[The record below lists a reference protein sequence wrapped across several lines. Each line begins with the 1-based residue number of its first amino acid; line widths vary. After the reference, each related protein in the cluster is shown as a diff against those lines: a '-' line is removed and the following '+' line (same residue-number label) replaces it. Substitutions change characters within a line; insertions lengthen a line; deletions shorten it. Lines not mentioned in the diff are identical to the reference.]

1 MHFYCG
7 VGAYSEVDTRA
18 NDEALLTTVAVVV
31 NGDDVARLQK
41 SIIQSSFGIMDKRKI
56 HRNITANGE
65 RCKFLV
71 DGHGGDDGGRDM
83 EEKRWVWKNTRWEN

>member
-1 MHFYCG
+1 LDFEDLS
-7 VGAYSEVDTRA
+7 ASEVDTRA
-18 NDEALLTTVAVVV
+18 NDEAFLTTIAVVV
-31 NGDDVARLQK
+31 NGDDVAR
-41 SIIQSSFGIMDKRKI
+41 
-56 HRNITANGE
+56 RNITANGE